1 MRTFQEHCIRKSLDL
16 SGVWQFATDSKNVG
30 VQEGWFNGFS
40 AQENF
45 VIPGMWNNESGY
57 LEYEGA
63 AWYAK
68 KFYSSGGTLRFWFG
82 GVMTQADVWLDG
94 EKLGDHYG
102 GFCEFAFIKRD
113 VKAGW
118 HTLILR
124 VDNSF
129 DEDSIP
135 QKSVDWWHYGGI
147 TREIVVET
155 LVDICVLHNKV
166 DYTLSNDCQSANV
179 CNQVELYNA
188 SNDQKTTVLQF
199 TFENDTFHKEVTLNA
214 GETQCVD
221 FTFTVNNVR
230 LWDIENPNLYG
241 MHFTTGTDDLYDRTG
256 FRKLE
261 VKPDGIYLNDR
272 RVEIRGV
279 NRHEEHPEWG
289 FAFPLKLMKKDLDIA
304 FQMGCNAIRGSHY
317 PNSRAFMDYC
327 DETGMLFWSEIPI
340 WGCGFAPET
349 LGREKVLARGLE
361 MHREMLYYYYNHPSI
376 IIWGMHNEIYSDTPE
391 GYEMSKQYYRYL
403 KENGGNRIVTYASR
417 SRLKDISFEFCDVM
431 CVNLYLGWY
440 DGSLSDW
447 DVFLEKFR
455 EYRHQL
461 GFDHKPVIFSEYGAA
476 ALYGYNTFDD
486 IRWTEEYQAKF
497 ISYCLN
503 LFHNDPMVCGSYV
516 WQFADIRS
524 CNEINRARGFNNK
537 GILNEYRKP
546 KLSYHAMKN
555 IFLKWKEEDEKKK
568 V

>member
-16 SGVWQFATDSKNVG
+16 SGVWQFAPDKENCG
-30 VQEGWFNGFS
+30 EEQGWTKQIP
-40 AQENF
+40 AKENF

-63 AWYAK
+63 GWYQK
-68 KFYSSGGTLRFWFG
+68 QFYTDGGTLRFWFG
-82 GVMTQADVWLDG
+82 GVMTQADIWLDG
-94 EKLGDHYG
+94 EKLGEHYG
-102 GFCEFAFIKRD
+102 GFCEFEFIKRG

-118 HTLILR
+118 HTLIIR
-124 VDNSF
+124 ADNSF

-155 LVDICVLHNKV
+155 LVGICVLHNKV
-166 DYTLSNDCQSANV
+166 DYVLSQDGKSAEV
-179 CNQVELYNA
+179 KELVTLYNA
-188 SNDQKTTVLQF
+188 DEAEKTTQLQF
-199 TFENDTFHKEVTLNA
+199 VFGNQVFAKEVCLQG
-214 GETQCVD
+214 GETQRVEFVFD
-221 FTFTVNNVR
+221 LQNVR
-230 LWDIENPNLYG
+230 LWDINNPYLY
-241 MHFTTGTDDLYDRTG
+241 TIYINTDTDDLFDRTG

-261 VKPDGIYLNDR
+261 VKPDGVYLNDR

-340 WGCGFAPET
+340 WGCGFSPET

-361 MHREMLYYYYNHPSI
+361 MHREMLHYYYNHPSI
-376 IIWGMHNEIYSDTPE
+376 IFWGMHNEIYSDSPE
-391 GYEMSKQYYRYL
+391 GYEMSRIYYNYL
-403 KENGGNRIVTYASR
+403 KENGGNRLVTYASR
-417 SRLKDISFEFCDVM
+417 SRLKDISFAFCDVIS
-431 CVNLYLGWY
+431 VNLYLGWY
-440 DGSLSDW
+440 DGKLSDW
-447 DVFLEKFR
+447 DVFMEQFR
-455 EYRHQL
+455 EYRHKL
-461 GFDHKPVIFSEYGAA
+461 GFDNKPVIFGEYGAA

-503 LFHNDPMVCGSYV
+503 LFHKDPMVCGSFV
-516 WQFADIRS
+516 WQFTDIRS

-546 KLSYHAMKN
+546 KLSYHVMKD
-555 IFLKWKEEDEKKK
+555 IYLKWKAEDEEKNK
-568 V
+568 

>member
-1 MRTFQEHCIRKSLDL
+1 MRTFQEHYTRKTLNL
-16 SGVWQFATDSKNVG
+16 SGVWQFATDEKNVG
-30 VQEGWFNGFS
+30 ESEGWQKGFS

-45 VIPGMWNNESGY
+45 VIPGMWNNEKGY
-57 LEYEGA
+57 LSYEGV
-63 AWYAK
+63 AWYSK
-68 KFYSSGGTLRFWFG
+68 QFYSDGGTLRFWFG

-94 EKLGDHYG
+94 EKLGEHYG
-102 GFCEFAFIKRD
+102 GFCEFSFIKRG

-118 HTLILR
+118 HTLIMR

-135 QKSVDWWHYGGI
+135 QKSVDWWHYGGV

-155 LVDICVLHNKV
+155 LVDVCVLHSKV
-166 DYTLSNDCQSANV
+166 DYTLSDAWKNAGV
-179 CNQVELYNA
+179 TVEAELYNA
-188 SNDQKTTVLQF
+188 GEEEKTSCVRF
-199 TFENDTFHKEVTLNA
+199 TFADKKFIKEITLSA
-214 GETQCVD
+214 GETK
-221 FTFTVNNVR
+221 TVEFSFDVENVH
-230 LWDIENPNLYG
+230 LWDMDDPYLYP
-241 MHFTTGTDDLYDRTG
+241 MTFRTETDDLIDRTG
-256 FRKLE
+256 FRKVE
-261 VKPDGIYLNDR
+261 VQPDGIYLNGR

-289 FAFPLKLMKKDLDIA
+289 FAFPLKLMKRDLDIA
-304 FQMGCNAIRGSHY
+304 FEMGCNAIRGSHY

-340 WGCGFAPET
+340 WGCGFSPET

-361 MHREMLYYYYNHPSI
+361 MHREMLYHYFNHPSI
-376 IIWGMHNEIYSDTPE
+376 IIWGMHNEIYSDSPQ
-391 GYEMSKQYYRYL
+391 GYEMSKLYYHYL
-403 KENGGNRIVTYASR
+403 KENGGNRVVTYASR

-440 DGSLSDW
+440 DGTLSDW
-447 DVFLEKFR
+447 DVFMEQFR
-455 EYRHQL
+455 EYRHKL
-461 GFDHKPVIFSEYGAA
+461 GFDHKPVMFGEYGAA

-516 WQFADIRS
+516 WQFTDIRS

-546 KLSYHAMKN
+546 KLAYYTMKN
-555 IFLKWKEEDEKKK
+555 LFLQWQAEDEKKGK
-568 V
+568 